1 MLVLINYGKRARNF
15 LIFKKFKN
23 RIKNRKFN
31 IFVFFN
37 LIRVALPFFFLLM
50 DLPKAVLLAQYAL
63 TSRSRE
69 DISENIAQGMVI
81 LGPTLTL
88 DTSLKL
94 LSIGI
99 GTISKVGKMEELI
112 YFAFL
117 SVIVNYII
125 FMIFLPA
132 CLALALEVS
141 FFLEIL
147 FSVFSFLSRGEMK
160 I

>member
-1 MLVLINYGKRARNF
+1 
-15 LIFKKFKN
+15 
-23 RIKNRKFN
+23 
-31 IFVFFN
+31 
-37 LIRVALPFFFLLM
+37 M

-63 TSRSRE
+63 SSKSRE
-69 DISENIAQGMVI
+69 DISENIAQGMVV

-99 GTISKVGKMEELI
+99 GTISKVGRMEELI

-132 CLALALEVS
+132 CLSLALEVS
-141 FFLEIL
+141 
-147 FSVFSFLSRGEMK
+147 SLSRVCFQ
-160 I
+160 

>member
-1 MLVLINYGKRARNF
+1 
-15 LIFKKFKN
+15 
-23 RIKNRKFN
+23 
-31 IFVFFN
+31 
-37 LIRVALPFFFLLM
+37 M

-63 TSRSRE
+63 SSKCRE
-69 DISENIAQGMVI
+69 DISENIAQGMVV

-99 GTISKVGKMEELI
+99 GTISKVGRMEELI

-132 CLALALEVS
+132 CLSLALEVS
-141 FFLEIL
+141 SLSSTCMVNVSSLSFRSSVSFAKH
-147 FSVFSFLSRGEMK
+147 FSERTFQP
-160 I
+160 